1 LTKRA
6 AVNPRFADLSRIK
19 IYSRFCISFEDRNVS
34 SVACASANDA
44 RTRHLCVEALSA
56 AAEAQRGARAAK
68 FMISS
73 RSSDEGDRVG
83 EKRGLSLDGWM
94 IQSGGCDGCGNS

>member
-1 LTKRA
+1 MTKRA
-6 AVNPRFADLSRIK
+6 AVNPRFADRSRIK
-19 IYSRFCISFEDRNVS
+19 IYWRFCIAFEDRNVS

-56 AAEAQRGARAAK
+56 AAEGHNGGAGAAK

-73 RSSDEGDRVG
+73 DMAFRCFASDG
-83 EKRGLSLDGWM
+83 
-94 IQSGGCDGCGNS
+94 